1 MKVWLKSLINKLGR
15 VQLLSWEDR
24 LLALETVFILG
35 FSRLA
40 VILLPFRWIAHF
52 LGEVNKETP
61 TRTTS
66 FDQTVLRLGKIIK
79 LAAPHTPWK
88 SNCLAQ
94 AIAGKIMLTRRH
106 IPSTL
111 YIGVTKDKDHSADL
125 SAHAWLRCGD
135 RMVTGDQNRQDFTI
149 VGRFGASK
157 SNNG

>member
-66 FDQTVLRLGKIIK
+66 FDQIVLRIGKIIK
-79 LAAPHTPWK
+79 LAASHTPWK

-94 AIAGKIMLTRRH
+94 AIAGKIMLARRH

-111 YIGVTKDKDHSADL
+111 YLGVAKEKTHPAGM
-125 SAHAWLRCGD
+125 SAHAWLRCGN
-135 RMVTGDQNRQDFTI
+135 RVIIGDQNRQEFTI
-149 VGRFGASK
+149 VGRFGA
-157 SNNG
+157 